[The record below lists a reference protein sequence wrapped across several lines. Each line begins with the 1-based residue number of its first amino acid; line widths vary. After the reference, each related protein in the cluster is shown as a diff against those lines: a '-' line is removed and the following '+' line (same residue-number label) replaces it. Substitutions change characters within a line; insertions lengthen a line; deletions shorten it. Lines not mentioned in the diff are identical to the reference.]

1 MENKMKISL
10 MKECVELC
18 GNAGVTALIWGNHG
32 IGKSQG
38 VKQLAVE
45 NNWGFIDMRLSQ
57 AEASDLRGFP
67 DKEDGRTKFC
77 PPYEL
82 PQGGMEWD
90 EYEAAIKEAPEA
102 ERWKMAELL
111 MPKLERGILLLD
123 EINRAQDDVI
133 QAAFQLVL
141 DRKVGQY
148 VLPPG
153 WNIVCAS
160 NPQEGYI
167 VNGFNDPAFLDRFC
181 HIQVDCKN
189 EDSLGEWVEYI
200 SAVHGPVASQVVE
213 FASQDLKHL
222 NGDVK
227 SEIGFGVTPS
237 RRSWEFVI
245 RVEDAYRKGDFSGA
259 ARTMVLGGLVG
270 MELAASYNEYSCPVK
285 PAQLIENGVKAMR
298 GQLES
303 LERGQMQGLM
313 WGLVGFVKPQI
324 ESSDKH
330 AEVAL
335 DFAEFICERF
345 REKDLAIAFCK
356 SLVASGKGGSGVAES
371 VRAAALSNPQL
382 AKLLK
387 RAGKPNRKRF
397 LDRLSERP
405 KLQDLLSK
413 TAWGS
418 EDL

>member
-1 MENKMKISL
+1 MKISL

-18 GNAGVTALIWGNHG
+18 GASGVAALVWGNHG

-38 VKQLAVE
+38 VKQLAAE
-45 NNWGFIDMRLSQ
+45 KNWGFIDMRLSQ

-67 DKEDGRTKFC
+67 DKEDGRTIFC

-82 PQGGMEWD
+82 PHGGMDWD
-90 EYEAAIKEAPEA
+90 EYQAEIEKAPE
-102 ERWKMAELL
+102 EDRWRLKDLL
-111 MPKLERGILLLD
+111 MPKLNEGILLLD
-123 EINRAQDDVI
+123 EINRAADDVI

-148 VLPPG
+148 ILPPG
-153 WNIVCAS
+153 WIIVCAS

-181 HIQVDCKN
+181 HLAMDSKS
-189 EDSLGEWVEYI
+189 EESLGEWVEYI
-200 SAVHGPVASQVVE
+200 SAKHGAVASQVVE

-227 SEIGFGVTPS
+227 SELGFSVTPS

-245 RVEDAYRKGDFSGA
+245 KMEDAYRKGNYSGQ
-259 ARTMVLGGLVG
+259 ARTMVLAGLIG
-270 MELAASYNEYSCPVK
+270 FELASSYNEYSCPVK
-285 PAQLIENGVKAMR
+285 PAQLIENGVRAMR
-298 GQLES
+298 GQLEK

-330 AEVAL
+330 ADVAL

-345 REKDLAIAFCK
+345 SEKDLAIAFCK

-382 AKLLK
+382 AKLLQ
-387 RAGKPNRKRF
+387 RAGKPGRKRF
-397 LDRLSERP
+397 LDRLNERP
-405 KLQDLLSK
+405 KLQKLLSK